1 MNWYIAKIVFRII
14 TGDGNHMPQFD
25 EQLRLINANN
35 EEEAFEKAQFLGREE
50 EDSFMNQKN
59 QTVKWTFINIP
70 ELNKLPSL
78 SDGTEIYSRVNEY
91 ENAKRYIDTVNKK
104 ADFIGSA
111 FYKKLS
117 EAV

>member
-14 TGDGNHMPQFD
+14 TGDGNHTPQFD
-25 EQLRLINANN
+25 EQLRLIHANN
-35 EEEAFEKAQFLGREE
+35 EEDAFEKAQQLGREE

-59 QTVKWTFINIP
+59 QTVQWTFINIP

-78 SDGTEIYSRVNEY
+78 SDGIEIYSRVNEY
-91 ENAKRYIDTVNKK
+91 ENAKRYIDTVNQK
-104 ADFIGSA
+104 AGYIGSA

>member
-14 TGDGNHMPQFD
+14 TGDGNHRPQFD
-25 EQLRLINANN
+25 EQLRLITAND
-35 EEEAFEKAQFLGREE
+35 EDEAFEKAQQIGREE

-78 SDGTEIYSRVNEY
+78 SDGIEIYSRVNEY
-91 ENAKRYIDTVNKK
+91 ENAKRYIDTVHKK
-104 ADFIGSA
+104 AGNIGSA

>member
-1 MNWYIAKIVFRII
+1 
-14 TGDGNHMPQFD
+14 MPQFD
-25 EQLRLINANN
+25 EQLRLINAQD
-35 EEEAFEKAQFLGREE
+35 EEEAFVKAQLLGREE
-50 EDSFMNQKN
+50 EDSVMNQRN

-78 SDGTEIYSRVNEY
+78 SDGMEIYSRVNEY

-104 ADFIGSA
+104 AGNIGSA
-111 FYKKLS
+111 FFKKLS